1 MDKKSETKSGNP
13 GVYWIRV
20 DLGAKGKS
28 KRSSAQIARNIGQD
42 VLRNPLVENVQ
53 LISDEKMMALIGNAI
68 WSAFRDGRKDR

>member
-28 KRSSAQIARNIGQD
+28 KRSSAQIARNIVQD
-42 VLRNPLVENVQ
+42 VKRNPLVEAAQ
-53 LISDEKMMALIGNAI
+53 MISDEKMMSLIGHAI
-68 WSAFRDGRKDR
+68 WSAFQDGRKDR